1 MRDKSKPMLRRACR
15 DVPRPGAAASRVICG
30 RAAQC
35 EEFIAAKT
43 VLAFYPLSGEPDI
56 RPLLRSILDSGRTL
70 LLPRTEGG
78 GVMRALRVRALEEL
92 EKRPP
97 YGIYEPPETAE
108 ELMPDVVLVPGMAFD
123 EAGYRLGHG
132 GGYYDR
138 YLSGFS
144 GGTIGVSFD
153 ALVLDTVPREP
164 HDRPVDII
172 VTERRAICP
181 GKAKGGLPLGG
192 SESGRNETV

>member
-15 DVPRPGAAASRVICG
+15 DVPRPSAAASRVICA

-35 EEFIAAKT
+35 GEFAAAKT
-43 VLAFYPLSGEPDI
+43 VLAFYPLASEPDI
-56 RPLLRSILDSGRTL
+56 RPLLQHILDSGRTL

-78 GVMRALRVRALEEL
+78 GVMRALRVRSLAEL

-97 YGIYEPPETAE
+97 YGIYEPPETAA
-108 ELMPDVVLVPGMAFD
+108 ELTPDVVLVPGMAFD

-138 YLSGFS
+138 YLSGFT

-153 ALVLDTVPREP
+153 ALVLEAVPREA
-164 HDRPVDII
+164 HDRPVDVI
-172 VTERRAICP
+172 VTERRTIYP
-181 GKAKGGLPLGG
+181 GQAKGGLLFGG
-192 SESGRNETV
+192 SESGRDETV

>member
-1 MRDKSKPMLRRACR
+1 M
-15 DVPRPGAAASRVICG
+15 PRPGAAASRVICA

-35 EEFIAAKT
+35 EEFAAAKT
-43 VLAFYPLSGEPDI
+43 VLAFYPLAGEPDI
-56 RPLLRSILDSGRTL
+56 RPLLQRILDSGRTL

-78 GVMRALRVRALEEL
+78 GVMRALRVRSLEEL

-97 YGIYEPPETAE
+97 YGIFEPPETAE
-108 ELMPDVVLVPGMAFD
+108 ELTPDVVLVPGMAFD

-138 YLSGFS
+138 YLSGFT

-153 ALVLDTVPREP
+153 ALVLDAVPREA
-164 HDRPVDII
+164 HDRPVGVL
-172 VTERRAICP
+172 VTERRTIIP
-181 GKAKGGLPLGG
+181 GQAKGGLPLGG
-192 SESGRNETV
+192 SESGRDETV